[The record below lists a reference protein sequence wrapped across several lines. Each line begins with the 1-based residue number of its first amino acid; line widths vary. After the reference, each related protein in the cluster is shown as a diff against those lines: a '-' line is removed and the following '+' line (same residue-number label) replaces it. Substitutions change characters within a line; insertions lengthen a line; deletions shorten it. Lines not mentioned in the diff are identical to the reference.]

1 MCELLSFV
9 IVSCEYFFPVCGLS
23 FYFWDVLELKF
34 LTSLTLSVFFFI
46 SFFVLF
52 KEYFFTEGLQFDM
65 RFLLFIYYYLFVII
79 YFFIYILYNIY
90 KCIFIYII

>member
-1 MCELLSFV
+1 MCGLLSFV

-23 FYFWDVLELKF
+23 FYFRDVLELKF
-34 LTSLTLSVFFFI
+34 LILTLLTLSVFFFI

-65 RFLLFIYYYLFVII
+65 RYFYYLFIKHVLFHSVNMFDI
-79 YFFIYILYNIY
+79 
-90 KCIFIYII
+90 

>member
-34 LTSLTLSVFFFI
+34 LILTSLTLSVFFFI

-65 RFLLFIYYYLFVII
+65 RFLLFIYYYLLF
-79 YFFIYILYNIY
+79 YILYKY
-90 KCIFIYII
+90 IYI